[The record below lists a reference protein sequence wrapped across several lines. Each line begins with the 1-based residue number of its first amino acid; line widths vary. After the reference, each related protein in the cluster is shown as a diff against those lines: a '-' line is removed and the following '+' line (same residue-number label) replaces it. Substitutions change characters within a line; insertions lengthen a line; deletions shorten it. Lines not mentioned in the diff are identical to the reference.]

1 MSKGASLVIGVDYI
15 GSGRK
20 RCLVFRVI
28 ARRTLKRALHR
39 VRHQRRETYKRHW
52 TAALKAVWPVDQ

>member
-1 MSKGASLVIGVDYI
+1 MSKGASLVIGLTT
-15 GSGRK
+15 SGQD
-20 RCLVFRVI
+20 VFRVI
-28 ARRTLKRALHR
+28 ARLTLERALHH